1 MARKPSDTK
10 MFRVSLPKTLIDA
23 VDNQHWGERREIKD
37 IVAEALKDYLKTHP
51 VPSAPSAA

>member
-10 MFRVSLPKTLIDA
+10 MFRVSLPKTLIDD

-37 IVAEALKDYLKTHP
+37 IVAEAL
-51 VPSAPSAA
+51 VPQDQPTGHQEE